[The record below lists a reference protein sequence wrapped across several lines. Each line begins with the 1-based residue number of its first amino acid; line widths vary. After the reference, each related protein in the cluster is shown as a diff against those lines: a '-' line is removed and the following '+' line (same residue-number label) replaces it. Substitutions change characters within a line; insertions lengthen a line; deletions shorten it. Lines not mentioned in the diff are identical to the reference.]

1 VNRAGWPDFEAQ
13 FGALGGDVRGII
25 ATTGGR
31 PPSDPGPRVKPA
43 DRVEQAALLQATES
57 KPANPRQRLRLG
69 ELLVLQGVL
78 TPAQLESALEER
90 KRSGRRLGRIL
101 VEDGISTE
109 ESIAQALAVQ
119 LKIPY
124 LQLSL
129 QAVSPAVSRLLT
141 EAQSRRF
148 RAIPIDE
155 AGSAIRVGMSDP
167 LDYQSYDEIQR
178 ILGRHLDLVV
188 VTESRLDATLDKLHS
203 RSDEISGLARELEQ
217 EMQFDKIDAEH
228 IGGGASLDDAP
239 VAKLLQSLFDDAVRS
254 RASDIHVEPQ
264 ERKLQIRFRVDGTL
278 VLHTEAESRIAPA
291 VVQRLK
297 LLAGLDIAERRLP
310 QDGRFMV
317 RVRSRALDLRMSSMP
332 TQYGEAVVLRLL
344 PHDGGLLELDRLGMP
359 APILAKVRD
368 FITLAQGMLLVTG
381 PTGSGKTTTLYGV
394 LAQMNS
400 PDAKIIT
407 AEDPV
412 EYRLP
417 GITQVQVNEKIGLS
431 FASVLRSTLRQD
443 PDIVLVGEMRDK
455 DTVET
460 GLRAA
465 MTGHMVLSTLHTIDA
480 ASTPIRLLDMG
491 APRFLIATSLRLVLA
506 QRLVR
511 AVCTQCARPYAPTA
525 QEIAFLQTFAG
536 GTGGAFAYGAGC
548 PQCNGTGYLGRMG
561 VYELLDMTRTVVAA
575 FNSGDMQAY
584 MDAAYRETGELSL
597 ARHVSDLVQSGRTTV
612 GEAMRLI
619 SRSHDPSQSGA

>member
-1 VNRAGWPDFEAQ
+1 
-13 FGALGGDVRGII
+13 
-25 ATTGGR
+25 
-31 PPSDPGPRVKPA
+31 VKPA
-43 DRVEQAALLQATES
+43 DRNEQAAILQVADA
-57 KPANPRQRLRLG
+57 KPGGPRQRMRLG
-69 ELLVLQGVL
+69 ELLVAQGVL
-78 TPAQLESALEER
+78 TPAQLDSALNER

-101 VEDGISTE
+101 VEDGIATE
-109 ESIAQALAVQ
+109 EAIAQALAVQ
-119 LKIPY
+119 LHIPY
-124 LQLSL
+124 VGLTLQS
-129 QAVSPAVSRLLT
+129 VSPAVSRLLT

-155 AGSAIRVGMSDP
+155 AGSAIRVGMADP

-178 ILGRHLDLVV
+178 LLGRDLDLVV

-217 EMQFDKIDAEH
+217 ELQVDTIDEPA
-228 IGGGASLDDAP
+228 IAVGASLDDAP

-264 ERKLQIRFRVDGTL
+264 ERKLQIRFRIDGAL
-278 VLHTEAESRIAPA
+278 VVHTEAESRIAPA

-310 QDGRFMV
+310 QDGRFVV
-317 RVRSRALDLRMSSMP
+317 RVRGNTLDLRMSTMP
-332 TQYGEAVVLRLL
+332 TQYGESVVLRLL

-359 APILAKVRD
+359 GPILAKVRE
-368 FITLAQGMLLVTG
+368 FIRMAHGMLLVTG
-381 PTGSGKTTTLYGV
+381 PTGSGKTTTLYGALSRV
-394 LAQMNS
+394 NA
-400 PDAKIIT
+400 PDTKIIT
-407 AEDPV
+407 VEDPV

-417 GITQVQVNEKIGLS
+417 GITQVQVHEKIGLG
-431 FASVLRSTLRQD
+431 FATVLRSTLRQD

-465 MTGHMVLSTLHTIDA
+465 MTGHMVLTTLHTNDA

-491 APRFLIATSLRLVLA
+491 APRYLIATSLRLVLA

-511 AVCTQCARPYAPTA
+511 AVCTHCARPYAPTP
-525 QEIAFLQTFAG
+525 QEAAFLQAFGAG
-536 GTGGAFAYGAGC
+536 DGAALARGSGC
-548 PQCNGTGYLGRMG
+548 PQCMGTGFLGRLAA
-561 VYELLDMTRTVVAA
+561 YEMLEMTRAVVAA
-575 FNSGDMQAY
+575 LNGGDTQAY
-584 MDAAYRETGELSL
+584 MDAAARETGSNSL
-597 ARHVSDLVQSGRTTV
+597 ARHVLDLVQSGRTTV

-619 SRSHDPSQSGA
+619 GHCADAG

>member
-1 VNRAGWPDFEAQ
+1 MCP
-13 FGALGGDVRGII
+13 
-25 ATTGGR
+25 R
-31 PPSDPGPRVKPA
+31 PPIGQFPVKPA
-43 DRVEQAALLQATES
+43 DRHEKTALELAAAP
-57 KPANPRQRLRLG
+57 KPAGTRQRLRLG
-69 ELLVLQGVL
+69 ELLVQQGVL
-78 TPAQLESALEER
+78 TPGQLQSTLAER

-101 VEDGISTE
+101 VEDGIATE
-109 ESIAQALAVQ
+109 EAIAQALAVQ
-119 LKIPY
+119 LQIPY
-124 LQLSL
+124 VELSL
-129 QAVSPAVSRLLT
+129 QAVSPAVSRLLS
-141 EAQSRRF
+141 EAQARRL
-148 RAIPIDE
+148 RALPIDE
-155 AGSAIRVGMSDP
+155 AGSAIRIGMADP

-178 ILGRHLDLVV
+178 LLGRHLDLVV

-203 RSDEISGLARELEQ
+203 RGDEISGLARELEQ
-217 EMQFDKIDAEH
+217 ELQVDTLHDESAAN
-228 IGGGASLDDAP
+228 GAALDDAP

-264 ERKLQIRFRVDGTL
+264 ERKLQIRFRIDGAL

-317 RVRSRALDLRMSSMP
+317 RVRAHALDLRMSTMP
-332 TQYGEAVVLRLL
+332 TQYGESVVLRLL

-359 APILAKVRD
+359 AAILVKVRD
-368 FITLAQGMLLVTG
+368 FVTMAQGMLLVTG
-381 PTGSGKTTTLYGV
+381 PTGSGKTTTLYGA

-417 GITQVQVNEKIGLS
+417 GITQVQVNEKIGLGFS
-431 FASVLRSTLRQD
+431 VVLRSILRQD

-465 MTGHMVLSTLHTIDA
+465 MTGHMVLSTLHTNDA

-491 APRFLIATSLRLVLA
+491 APRYLIATSLRLVLA

-511 AVCTQCARPYAPTA
+511 AICMQCAQPYTPTA
-525 QEIAFLQTFAG
+525 QQVAFLQTFAG
-536 GTGGAFAYGAGC
+536 GAAGALAQGAGC
-548 PQCNGTGYLGRMG
+548 PHCNGTGYLGRLG
-561 VYELLDMTRTVVAA
+561 VYELLDMTRSVVSA

-584 MDAAYRETGELSL
+584 TDAAQHEIGELSL
-597 ARHVSDLVQSGRTTV
+597 ARHVCELVLSGRTTV
-612 GEAMRLI
+612 GEAMRLV
-619 SRSHDPSQSGA
+619 SRSHETN

>member
-1 VNRAGWPDFEAQ
+1 MASIRRPIWAT
-13 FGALGGDVRGII
+13 VRGRSRHHPQ
-25 ATTGGR
+25 GGR
-31 PPSDPGPRVKPA
+31 SARSPTGQLRVKPA
-43 DRVEQAALLQATES
+43 DRHEQAALQQAADP
-57 KPANPRQRLRLG
+57 KPAGGRQRLRLG
-69 ELLVLQGVL
+69 ELLVLQGVV
-78 TPAQLESALEER
+78 TPAQLESALAER

-101 VEDGISTE
+101 VEDGIATE
-109 ESIAQALAVQ
+109 EAIAQALAVQ
-119 LKIPY
+119 LQIPY
-124 LQLSL
+124 MELSL
-129 QAVSPAVSRLLT
+129 QAVAPAVSRLLT
-141 EAQSRRF
+141 EAQSRRL

-155 AGSAIRVGMSDP
+155 AGSAIRIGMADP

-178 ILGRHLDLVV
+178 LLGRHLDLVV

-217 EMQFDKIDAEH
+217 EVGTTDEEPA
-228 IGGGASLDDAP
+228 ANNAPLDDAP

-264 ERKLQIRFRVDGTL
+264 ERKLQIRFRIDGAL

-317 RVRSRALDLRMSSMP
+317 RVRAHGLDLRMSTMP

-381 PTGSGKTTTLYGV
+381 PTGSGKTTTLYGA

-417 GITQVQVNEKIGLS
+417 GITQVQVNEKIGLG
-431 FASVLRSTLRQD
+431 FAAVLRSILRQD

-465 MTGHMVLSTLHTIDA
+465 MTGHMVLSTLHTNDA

-491 APRFLIATSLRLVLA
+491 APRYLIATSLRLVLA

-511 AVCTQCARPYAPTA
+511 AVCAHCTQPHAPTPQQA
-525 QEIAFLQTFAG
+525 AFLQTFAG
-536 GTGGAFAYGAGC
+536 GVGGALAQGAGC
-548 PQCNGTGYLGRMG
+548 SQCNGTGYLGRLG
-561 VYELLDMTRTVVAA
+561 VYELLDMTRAVVAA
-575 FNSGDMQAY
+575 FNSGDIQAY
-584 MDAAYRETGELSL
+584 IDAAQREVGELSL
-597 ARHVSDLVQSGRTTV
+597 AHHVCELVQSGRTTV

-619 SRSHDPSQSGA
+619 SRSHETN

>member
-1 VNRAGWPDFEAQ
+1 
-13 FGALGGDVRGII
+13 
-25 ATTGGR
+25 
-31 PPSDPGPRVKPA
+31 VKPA
-43 DRVEQAALLQATES
+43 DRHEQAALLQVAEG
-57 KPANPRQRLRLG
+57 KPPSPRQRLRLG

-78 TPAQLESALEER
+78 TPTQLDSALEER

-101 VEDGISTE
+101 VEDGIATE
-109 ESIAQALAVQ
+109 EAIAQALAVQ

-129 QAVSPAVSRLLT
+129 QTVSPAVSRLLT
-141 EAQSRRF
+141 EGQSRRF

-217 EMQFDKIDAEH
+217 EMQFDAGGAEP
-228 IGGGASLDDAP
+228 IANGASLDDAP
-239 VAKLLQSLFDDAVRS
+239 VAKLLQSLFDDAIRS

-264 ERKLQIRFRVDGTL
+264 ERKLQIRFRIDGAL

-310 QDGRFMV
+310 QDGRFVV
-317 RVRSRALDLRMSSMP
+317 RVRGNALDLRMSSMP
-332 TQYGEAVVLRLL
+332 TQYGESVVLRLL

-491 APRFLIATSLRLVLA
+491 APRYLIATSLRLVLA

-511 AVCTQCARPYAPTA
+511 AVCTQCARPYAPTP
-525 QEIAFLQTFAG
+525 QEIVFLQTFAG
-536 GTGGAFAYGAGC
+536 GTGGAFAHSPGC
-548 PQCNGTGYLGRMG
+548 PQCNGTGYLGRLG
-561 VYELLDMTRTVVAA
+561 VYELLDMGRGVVAA
-575 FNSGDMQAY
+575 FNSGDIQTY
-584 MDAAYRETGELSL
+584 MDAAHRETGELSL
-597 ARHVSDLVQSGRTTV
+597 ARHVSELVQSGRTTV
-612 GEAMRLI
+612 SEAMRLI
-619 SRSHDPSQSGA
+619 SRSHEPGQLGG

>member
-1 VNRAGWPDFEAQ
+1 MARFRGPIWATVRKGARHHPPRRAVCPHAPIGQ
-13 FGALGGDVRGII
+13 L
-25 ATTGGR
+25 
-31 PPSDPGPRVKPA
+31 RVKPA
-43 DRVEQAALLQATES
+43 DRHEQAALQHVAVA
-57 KPANPRQRLRLG
+57 KPAGTLQRLRLG

-78 TPAQLESALEER
+78 TPAQLESALAER

-101 VEDGISTE
+101 VEDGIASE
-109 ESIAQALAVQ
+109 EAIAQALAVQ
-119 LKIPY
+119 LQIPY
-124 LQLSL
+124 LELSL
-129 QAVSPAVSRLLT
+129 QAVSPAVSRLLS
-141 EAQSRRF
+141 EAQSRRL

-155 AGSAIRVGMSDP
+155 AGSAIRIGMADP

-178 ILGRHLDLVV
+178 LLGRHLDLVV

-217 EMQFDKIDAEH
+217 ELQVGTTDDETPAN
-228 IGGGASLDDAP
+228 GAPLDDAP

-264 ERKLQIRFRVDGTL
+264 ERKLQIRFRVDGAL

-317 RVRSRALDLRMSSMP
+317 RVRTHALDLRMSTMP
-332 TQYGEAVVLRLL
+332 TQYGESVVLRLL

-359 APILAKVRD
+359 DPILAKVRD

-381 PTGSGKTTTLYGV
+381 PTGSGKTTTLYGA

-400 PDAKIIT
+400 PHAKIIT

-417 GITQVQVNEKIGLS
+417 GITQVQVNEKIGLG
-431 FASVLRSTLRQD
+431 FAAVLRSILRQD

-465 MTGHMVLSTLHTIDA
+465 MTGHMVLSTLHTNDA

-491 APRFLIATSLRLVLA
+491 APRYLIATSLRLVLA

-511 AVCTQCARPYAPTA
+511 AICTHCARPYTPTA
-525 QEIAFLQTFAG
+525 QQGAFLQTFAG
-536 GTGGAFAYGAGC
+536 STDGALAQGVGC
-548 PQCNGTGYLGRMG
+548 PQCNGTGYLGRLG
-561 VYELLDMTRTVVAA
+561 VYELLDMTRAVVGA
-575 FNSGDMQAY
+575 FNSDDMQAY
-584 MDAAYRETGELSL
+584 MDAAHRETGELSL
-597 ARHVSDLVQSGRTTV
+597 AHHVCELVQSGRTTV

-619 SRSHDPSQSGA
+619 SRSHETT

>member
-1 VNRAGWPDFEAQ
+1 
-13 FGALGGDVRGII
+13 
-25 ATTGGR
+25 
-31 PPSDPGPRVKPA
+31 VKPA
-43 DRVEQAALLQATES
+43 DLIEQAALLQATET
-57 KPANPRQRLRLG
+57 KPTGPRQRLRLG

-78 TPAQLESALEER
+78 TPAQLENALEER

-101 VEDGISTE
+101 VEDGIATE
-109 ESIAQALAVQ
+109 EAIAQALAVQ

-124 LQLSL
+124 LQLSV
-129 QAVSPAVSRLLT
+129 QSVSPAVSRLLT

-155 AGSAIRVGMSDP
+155 AGSAIRVGMADP

-217 EMQFDKIDAEH
+217 EMQFDRLDADPLV
-228 IGGGASLDDAP
+228 GGSSLDDAP

-264 ERKLQIRFRVDGTL
+264 ERKLQIRFRIDGAL

-317 RVRSRALDLRMSSMP
+317 RVRSHALDLRMSSMP

-368 FITLAQGMLLVTG
+368 FITQAQGMLLVTG

-417 GITQVQVNEKIGLS
+417 GITQVQVNEKIGLT
-431 FASVLRSTLRQD
+431 FGSVLRSTLRQD

-491 APRFLIATSLRLVLA
+491 APRYLIATSLRLVLA
-506 QRLVR
+506 QRLIR
-511 AVCTQCARPYAPTA
+511 AVCTQCTRPYAPTV

-536 GTGGAFAYGAGC
+536 GTGGAFAHGAGC
-548 PQCNGTGYLGRMG
+548 VHCNGTGYLGRLG
-561 VYELLDMTRTVVAA
+561 VYELLDMARNVVAA
-575 FNSGDMQAY
+575 FNGGDMQAY

-597 ARHVSDLVQSGRTTV
+597 ARHVTDLVQSGRTTV
-612 GEAMRLI
+612 SEAMRLI
-619 SRSHDPSQSGA
+619 SRSHESTQPAG

>member
-1 VNRAGWPDFEAQ
+1 MKFDS
-13 FGALGGDVRGII
+13 RGEQT
-25 ATTGGR
+25 A
-31 PPSDPGPRVKPA
+31 VKKVA
-43 DRVEQAALLQATES
+43 DA

-69 ELLVLQGVL
+69 ELLVTQGVL
-78 TPAQLESALEER
+78 SPTQLEIALEER

-101 VEDGISTE
+101 VEDGIATE
-109 ESIAQALAVQ
+109 EAIAQALAVQ
-119 LKIPY
+119 LHVPY
-124 LQLSL
+124 LQLNV
-129 QAVSPAVSRLLT
+129 QVVSPAVGRLLT
-141 EAQSRRF
+141 EAQARRY
-148 RAIPIDE
+148 RALPIDE
-155 AGSAIRVGMSDP
+155 DGSAIRVGMADP

-178 ILGRHLDLVV
+178 LLGRNLDLVV

-217 EMQFDKIDAEH
+217 ELKIDTDPTEA
-228 IGGGASLDDAP
+228 IAYGAAPDEAP

-264 ERKLQIRFRVDGTL
+264 ERKLQIRFRIDGAL

-297 LLAGLDIAERRLP
+297 LQAGLDIAERRLP
-310 QDGRFMV
+310 QDGRFV
-317 RVRSRALDLRMSSMP
+317 ARVRGNALDLRISSMP

-344 PHDGGLLELDRLGMP
+344 PHNGGLLELDRLGMP

-368 FITLAQGMLLVTG
+368 FIKLAHGMLLVTG
-381 PTGSGKTTTLYGV
+381 PTGSGKTTTLYGA
-394 LAQMNS
+394 LSQMNS

-407 AEDPV
+407 VEDPV

-417 GITQVQVNEKIGLS
+417 GITQVQVNEKIGLGFS
-431 FASVLRSTLRQD
+431 TVLRSTLRQD

-465 MTGHMVLSTLHTIDA
+465 MTGHMVLSTLHTNDA

-491 APRFLIATSLRLVLA
+491 APRYLVATSLRLVLS

-525 QEIAFLQTFAG
+525 QEAAFLQAFSS
-536 GTGGAFAYGAGC
+536 GATDGLTRGAGC
-548 PQCNGTGYLGRMG
+548 QQCSGTGYLGRMG
-561 VYELLDMTRTVVAA
+561 AYELLEMSRRVIAA
-575 FNSGDMQAY
+575 LNSGDTQAY
-584 MDAAYRETGELSL
+584 LDAAQREIGALSL
-597 ARHVSDLVQSGRTTV
+597 ANHVCELVQTGRTTV
-612 GEAMRLI
+612 QEAMRLI
-619 SRSHDPSQSGA
+619 GRSYEVH